1 MIAIGLEAP
10 WETFAKKVKALFE
23 NDPDI
28 IVSDIYEPADGKT
41 DYGLAIQIRNHDKFL
56 AADRLLPGVKTFG
69 NVTLGIDLF
78 DEENAEVNATELFKT
93 LFDGNPIVDSIQTR
107 TDPAGVDWN
116 YVLFKPEV
124 VQFFDD
130 DLGDYNGNWNGLAED
145 IAREVFEENAHGV
158 NFCTAPK

>member
-1 MIAIGLEAP
+1 MLKLALEAP
-10 WETFAKKVKALFE
+10 WDTFVKKVKALFE

-28 IVSDIYEPADGKT
+28 FVSDIYEPEDGLT
-41 DYGLAIQIRNHDKFL
+41 DYIFAIQVRNHEKFIAL
-56 AADRLLPGVKTFG
+56 DRLLPGVKTFG

-78 DEENAEVNATELFKT
+78 DEENTEVNAVELFKT
-93 LFDGNPIVDSIQTR
+93 LFDGNPIVAEIRTR
-107 TDPAGVDWN
+107 TDTAGVDWN

-130 DLGDYNGNWNGLAED
+130 DLNDYNGNWNGLAED

-158 NFCTAPK
+158 NFCTAAK